1 MLNKGSKIGSILMD
15 LSKAFDTVNHN
26 LLLCKVKAYGVDTNV
41 LPFIQSHFSNRHQR
55 IKVAD
60 QFSKWKN
67 LSTGVVQGS
76 VPGSL
81 LFNILINGFF
91 LFLKKLLYFATMQMT
106 IQCIFQA
113 KTRKTLMLRSAD
125 SYLTLQK
132 YQDDFMK
139 TTINSS

>member
-1 MLNKGSKIGSILMD
+1 MKTWRSMLNKGSKIGSILMD
-15 LSKAFDTVNHN
+15 LSEAFDTVNHN
-26 LLLCKVKAYGVDTNV
+26 LLLCKVKAYGFDANV

-81 LFNILINGFF
+81 LFKILINGFF
-91 LFLKKLLYFATMQMT
+91 LF
-106 IQCIFQA
+106 
-113 KTRKTLMLRSAD
+113 
-125 SYLTLQK
+125 
-132 YQDDFMK
+132 
-139 TTINSS
+139 